1 MTYNILQYNGIQ
13 YTAVQVF
20 VFEDNVIFSSRFD
33 TFFNI
38 FEKLFGILTIF
49 PFIFVHGCS
58 LQVVLISMTEMG
70 KYVKYTSDKMSTEH
84 RRVIRLWKAMMF
96 NLEIQNWVLKH
107 NIVSGLVQIW
117 VNEGKIYVVIYL
129 ENKTPRKMFP
139 EKLE

>member
-1 MTYNILQYNGIQ
+1 
-13 YTAVQVF
+13 
-20 VFEDNVIFSSRFD
+20 
-33 TFFNI
+33 
-38 FEKLFGILTIF
+38 
-49 PFIFVHGCS
+49 
-58 LQVVLISMTEMG
+58 MG